1 MGIFT
6 ILLFLPFLFCSY
18 FLARAL
24 RRKITNKI
32 LFLEFDEN
40 TKNLA
45 PRDFFYSIFKME
57 KTTKPY
63 YYMMGFFV
71 FAMGLFVLVSGYFEY
86 LRELEFSAKYP
97 NFSINPI
104 SSVFISIVPAAL
116 FFIVLAF
123 MLLLSMYLKNKENTR
138 ISKMLDDLADSQ
150 LLNDAKEDF
159 FNSDRVIETEIQMFS
174 NIKLGD
180 RYLFSIYF
188 AYIIPYS
195 QIENISLKKMPS
207 LFGYYHYL
215 EIIAKNSLHPV
226 QIVFNKKEEAEK
238 TIDFIL
244 TKSMST
250 SF

>member
-1 MGIFT
+1 
-6 ILLFLPFLFCSY
+6 
-18 FLARAL
+18 
-24 RRKITNKI
+24 
-32 LFLEFDEN
+32 
-40 TKNLA
+40 
-45 PRDFFYSIFKME
+45 
-57 KTTKPY
+57 
-63 YYMMGFFV
+63 
-71 FAMGLFVLVSGYFEY
+71 
-86 LRELEFSAKYP
+86 
-97 NFSINPI
+97 
-104 SSVFISIVPAAL
+104 
-116 FFIVLAF
+116 
-123 MLLLSMYLKNKENTR
+123 MLMLSMYLKNKENAR
-138 ISKMLDDLADSQ
+138 ISKMLDDLADCQ

>member
-116 FFIVLAF
+116 FFTVLAF
-123 MLLLSMYLKNKENTR
+123 MLLLSMYLKNKENAR
-138 ISKMLDDLADSQ
+138 ISKMLDDLADCQ

-159 FNSDRVIETEIQMFS
+159 FKSDRVIETEIQMFS

-180 RYLFSIYF
+180 RFLFSIYPAF
-188 AYIIPYS
+188 IIPYS
-195 QIENISLKKMPS
+195 WVKDIKIDRISLRNGSIYS
-207 LFGYYHYL
+207 LNFIINRPFYSVRIFIDKEKSAE
-215 EIIAKNSLHPV
+215 EIKN
-226 QIVFNKKEEAEK
+226 
-238 TIDFIL
+238 FIL
-244 TKSMST
+244 KK
-250 SF
+250 

>member
-1 MGIFT
+1 MEIFA
-6 ILLFLPFLFCSY
+6 ILLFMPFLLCAY
-18 FLARAL
+18 FLAQAL

-32 LFLEFDEN
+32 LFLEFDEH

-57 KTTKPY
+57 KTTKPFY
-63 YYMMGFFV
+63 YVMSFCV
-71 FAMGLFVLVSGYFEY
+71 FAAGLGILVGGYFEY
-86 LRELEFSAKYP
+86 LRELEFSAEYP
-97 NFSINPI
+97 NFDINPI
-104 SSVFISIVPAAL
+104 SSTFINIAPAIL
-116 FFIVLAF
+116 LFIVLTF
-123 MLLLSMYLKNKENTR
+123 VLLLSMYLKNKENAR

-180 RYLFSIYF
+180 HYLFSIYF

>member
-1 MGIFT
+1 M
-6 ILLFLPFLFCSY
+6 PFLLCAY
-18 FLARAL
+18 FLAQAL

-32 LFLEFDEN
+32 LFLEFDEH

-104 SSVFISIVPAAL
+104 SSTFISIVPAAL
-116 FFIVLAF
+116 FFTVLAF
-123 MLLLSMYLKNKENTR
+123 MLLLSMYLKNKENAR

>member
-1 MGIFT
+1 MGVFA
-6 ILLFLPFLFCSY
+6 ILLFMPFLFCAY

-32 LFLEFDEN
+32 LFLEFDEH

-57 KTTKPY
+57 KTTKPFY
-63 YYMMGFFV
+63 YVMSFCV
-71 FAMGLFVLVSGYFEY
+71 FAAGLGILVGGYFEY
-86 LRELEFSAKYP
+86 LRKLEFSAEYP
-97 NFSINPI
+97 NFGINPMY
-104 SSVFISIVPAAL
+104 STFISIASAIL
-116 FFIVLAF
+116 LFIVLAF
-123 MLLLSMYLKNKENTR
+123 ALLLSMYLKNKENAR
-138 ISKMLDDLADSQ
+138 ISKMLDDLADCQ

-159 FNSDRVIETEIQMFS
+159 FNSDRVIETKIQMFS